1 VEPIELMLDAVL
13 GGGVQHLR
21 TNAGSRRGPGII
33 VDWVNVS
40 ISETNRRAR
49 VGCTE
54 HERIYF
60 EKTSHGT
67 YCNIQK
73 SMSEFT

>member
-1 VEPIELMLDAVL
+1 MEPIKLMLDAVL

-60 EKTSHGT
+60 EINMK
-67 YCNIQK
+67 
-73 SMSEFT
+73 